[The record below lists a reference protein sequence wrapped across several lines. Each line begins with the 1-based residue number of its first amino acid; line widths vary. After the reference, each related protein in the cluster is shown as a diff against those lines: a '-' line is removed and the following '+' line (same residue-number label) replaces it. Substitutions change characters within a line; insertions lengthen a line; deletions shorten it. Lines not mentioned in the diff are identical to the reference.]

1 MKAHWQQLLWLA
13 GLLRAAQPANKCS
26 EAECNSTSTPA
37 PARRTGSTGRPALLA
52 EVTRNDTT
60 TASLT
65 ASTPSQPEDA
75 FQRRLSMLLKEQKL
89 VLAPAPDGNNRRRRA
104 AMQKAAEV
112 WALFRGRH
120 AIDSELQK
128 SRHLPEKNECEETV
142 YRGITWPPTPP
153 DKCAEMDCPT
163 WNIGIM
169 RWCCNSRGY
178 WKTQS
183 PNTAQCVQPSVLLL
197 KNQITA
203 SSKKYLADIIETVS
217 DFVSNNSLEVGGD
230 LVAIVDLLDM
240 GVVRSDTG
248 DNYPGRIA
256 SAAQALRVGGL
267 TASTVDELLS
277 RDKPWNEVPMQT
289 RHSCATTLLLIMD
302 VAGIILSAASS
313 EQKILAFINFQMN
326 IISST
331 TTHIAN
337 QTMLL
342 PAPGNNLNRTYSTA
356 QFRIARNSSG
366 ADQNSQDGDDGA
378 GDVVIVFTE
387 FPRLDKLLL
396 DDGVDA
402 EHPKQELN
410 SPAISIRVGS
420 EAPGLVL
427 GAHVELALP
436 MLHYEAENPT
446 CVFWDTLINEW
457 SPEGC
462 QVGTRN
468 STHVICFCQHLSNFA
483 VLMDLHGAL
492 PRQQRSMLPLR
503 IITWAGCGASV
514 LCLCLCVTVF
524 GCFRSLRN
532 PRTSIHLNLCICLLV
547 AEVVLMFGLD
557 QTKHK
562 VEIATI
568 CNELIYAFSTLV
580 ILIEAGYVKSP
591 WYSTRRLTGFF
602 YSRANGQKSSL
613 NVKIGKHH

>member
-1 MKAHWQQLLWLA
+1 
-13 GLLRAAQPANKCS
+13 
-26 EAECNSTSTPA
+26 
-37 PARRTGSTGRPALLA
+37 
-52 EVTRNDTT
+52 
-60 TASLT
+60 
-65 ASTPSQPEDA
+65 
-75 FQRRLSMLLKEQKL
+75 
-89 VLAPAPDGNNRRRRA
+89 
-104 AMQKAAEV
+104 MQKASEV

-120 AIDSELQK
+120 FVDTELQK
-128 SRHLPEKNECEETV
+128 RRDLPEMGECEETV
-142 YRGITWPPTPP
+142 YRGITWPATPP
-153 DKCAEMDCPT
+153 DKCAEMDCPN
-163 WNIGIM
+163 WNVGIM
-169 RWCCNSRGY
+169 TWCCNSRGY

-197 KNQITA
+197 KSQQ
-203 SSKKYLADIIETVS
+203 KYLADIIETVS
-217 DFVSNNSLEVGGD
+217 DFVGNNSLEVGGD

-240 GVVRSDTG
+240 GVARSDTG

-267 TASTVDELLS
+267 TASTVDALLS
-277 RDKPWNEVPMQT
+277 RDKPWNEVPAQT

-342 PAPGNNLNRTYSTA
+342 PAPGNSSNRSYSTA
-356 QFRIARNSSG
+356 QLRIARNSSG
-366 ADQNSQDGDDGA
+366 AEEDSPLGPAGEDGA

-396 DDGVDA
+396 DDGADIGD
-402 EHPKQELN
+402 PKQELN
-410 SPAISIRVGS
+410 SPAISIRVGK
-420 EAPGLVL
+420 
-427 GAHVELALP
+427 
-436 MLHYEAENPT
+436 NPT

-457 SPEGC
+457 SPDGC
-462 QVGTRN
+462 QVGRRN
-468 STHVICFCQHLSNFA
+468 GTHVVCFCQHLSNFA

-492 PRQQRSMLPLR
+492 PKDERSTLPLR
-503 IITWAGCGASV
+503 IITWTGCSASV

-524 GCFRSLRN
+524 GCFSMSRVAVVKILGPLRN
-532 PRTSIHLNLCICLLV
+532 TRTSIHLNLCICLLV
-547 AEVVLMFGLD
+547 AEVVLMFGID

-580 ILIEAGYVKSP
+580 VLVEAGYLKPPQDSA
-591 WYSTRRLTGFF
+591 RKLAGLFCARG
-602 YSRANGQKSSL
+602 NQKQP
-613 NVKIGKHH
+613 

>member
-1 MKAHWQQLLWLA
+1 M
-13 GLLRAAQPANKCS
+13 
-26 EAECNSTSTPA
+26 T
-37 PARRTGSTGRPALLA
+37 
-52 EVTRNDTT
+52 
-60 TASLT
+60 
-65 ASTPSQPEDA
+65 
-75 FQRRLSMLLKEQKL
+75 
-89 VLAPAPDGNNRRRRA
+89 
-104 AMQKAAEV
+104 
-112 WALFRGRH
+112 
-120 AIDSELQK
+120 
-128 SRHLPEKNECEETV
+128 
-142 YRGITWPPTPP
+142 
-153 DKCAEMDCPT
+153 
-163 WNIGIM
+163 
-169 RWCCNSRGY
+169 WCCNSRGY

-197 KNQITA
+197 KSQQ
-203 SSKKYLADIIETVS
+203 KYLADIIETVS

-277 RDKPWNEVPMQT
+277 RDKPWNEVPVQT

-356 QFRIARNSSG
+356 QLRIARSSSG
-366 ADQNSQDGDDGA
+366 AEEDSRGGDDEA

-402 EHPKQELN
+402 EDPKQELN

-462 QVGTRN
+462 QVGRRN
-468 STHVICFCQHLSNFA
+468 GTHVICFCQHLSNFA
-483 VLMDLHGAL
+483 VLMDLRGAL
-492 PRQQRSMLPLR
+492 SRDERSTLPLR
-503 IITWAGCGASV
+503 VITWAGCSASV

-532 PRTSIHLNLCICLLV
+532 TRTSIHLNLCICLLV

-562 VEIATI
+562 INMIMFSIYIADGMTQ
-568 CNELIYAFSTLV
+568 LGYASR
-580 ILIEAGYVKSP
+580 GGPY
-591 WYSTRRLTGFF
+591 
-602 YSRANGQKSSL
+602 YSRSKTTWLWNKRQVNFAVLVFTIRTTCRLSKQTTSRARLETARRWIRTTVIMLPLLGLTWLPGFLILDSRPASL
-613 NVKIGKHH
+613 VATYVFCILNTSQASTVKRKLR